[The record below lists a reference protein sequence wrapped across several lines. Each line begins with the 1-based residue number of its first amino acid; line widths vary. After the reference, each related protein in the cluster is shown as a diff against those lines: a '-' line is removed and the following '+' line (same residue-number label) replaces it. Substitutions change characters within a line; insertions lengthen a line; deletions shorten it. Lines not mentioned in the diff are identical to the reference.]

1 MRVLM
6 SHTGETGPVDTDE
19 ALARAYAA
27 QPTSDG
33 LWFRVNMVS
42 TVDGSAQGDDG
53 RSGGINNAA
62 DHRVF
67 TALRSYADAIVVGA
81 GTARIEE
88 YGDAG
93 IPLVVVSR
101 SGVVPR
107 TLRGLEP
114 GHVVLV
120 TVENGEGIA
129 EARELLGA
137 ENVWILGAYTVD
149 LTTLRGELARRGF
162 SQVLCE
168 GGPRLLNALLAVDA
182 VDELCLSVVPRLIS
196 GEHSRIVEG
205 QPADVD
211 LELLTLLEENGTV
224 LARYRVVR

>member
-6 SHTGETGPVDTDE
+6 SHTGESGPVDDDE
-19 ALARAYAA
+19 ALARAYAV

-67 TALRSYADAIVVGA
+67 TALRSYADVLVVGA

-88 YGDAG
+88 YGAAG
-93 IPLVVVSR
+93 VPLVVVSR
-101 SGVVPR
+101 TGVVPQ
-107 TLRGLEP
+107 TLRGLEA
-114 GHVVLV
+114 GRVVLA
-120 TVENGEGIA
+120 TVENAEGIA
-129 EARELLGA
+129 EARELLGVD
-137 ENVWILGAYTVD
+137 NVWVLGAYTVD
-149 LTTLRGELARRGF
+149 LGSLRGELARRGF
-162 SQVLCE
+162 RQVLCE
-168 GGPRLLNALLAVDA
+168 GGPHLLHALLVAEA
-182 VDELCLSVVPRLIS
+182 VDELCLSVVPRLVS
-196 GEHSRIVEG
+196 GEHKRIVEG

-211 LELLTLLEENGTV
+211 LELMALLEENGTV